1 MDIILKEIVAIIKEE
16 TENINKKIYGT
27 TFLEI
32 LKEKIINRQD
42 QIPLKTLVIQNSNI
56 DLEENINVQEK
67 NLFFKLSFYQSPK
80 SLLKFTLDKNFL
92 LIVFKELIKIDIL
105 NQNTQKYI
113 NISLKPFMGLTLS
126 KGTVCNLN
134 FPKNSLI
141 MQLESD
147 DFDFDIEKKLDE
159 TILNI

>member
-32 LKEKIINRQD
+32 LKEKILNKQD
-42 QIPLKTLVIQNSNI
+42 EIILKNLQIQNSNI
-56 DLEENINVQEK
+56 DLVENINIFEK
-67 NLFFKLSFYQSPK
+67 NLFFTLSFYQNPK
-80 SLLKFTLDKNFL
+80 SILKFKLDKNFL

-105 NQNTQKYI
+105 NQKTQKYI
-113 NISLKPFMGLTLS
+113 NISLKPFTGVTLS
-126 KGTVCNLN
+126 RGTVCNLN

-141 MQLESD
+141 MQLETD
-147 DFDFDIEKKLDE
+147 EIDFDIENKKDV
-159 TILNI
+159 TI

>member
-32 LKEKIINRQD
+32 LKEKILNRQD
-42 QIPLKTLVIQNSNI
+42 QILLNNIQIQNSNTY
-56 DLEENINVQEK
+56 LEENINIDEK
-67 NLFFKLSFYQSPK
+67 NLFFKLSYYQNPK
-80 SLLKFTLDKNFL
+80 SILKFKLNKDLL
-92 LIVFKELIKIDIL
+92 LIVFKEPVKIDIL
-105 NQNTQKYI
+105 NHNTQKYI
-113 NISLKPFMGLTLS
+113 NISLKPKMGVTLS

-147 DFDFDIEKKLDE
+147 DVDFDIEKKQDK
-159 TILNI
+159 TI

>member
-32 LKEKIINRQD
+32 LKEKILNRQD
-42 QIPLKTLVIQNSNI
+42 QIPLKNLKMQNSNAE
-56 DLEENINVQEK
+56 LEENINVLEK
-67 NLFFKLSFYQSPK
+67 NLFFKLSFYQNPK
-80 SLLKFTLDKNFL
+80 SILKFKLDKNFL
-92 LIVFKELIKIDIL
+92 LIVFKEPVKIDIL
-105 NQNTQKYI
+105 NQKTQKYI
-113 NISLKPFMGLTLS
+113 NISLKPFMGVTLS

-141 MQLESD
+141 LQLETD
-147 DFDFDIEKKLDE
+147 DADFDIEKKTDA
-159 TILNI
+159 TI

>member
-1 MDIILKEIVAIIKEE
+1 MDIILKVIVAIIKEE

-32 LKEKIINRQD
+32 LKEKILNRQD
-42 QIPLKTLVIQNSNI
+42 QISLKNLVMQNSDI
-56 DLEENINVQEK
+56 ELKENINVIEK
-67 NLFFKLSFYQSPK
+67 NLIFKLYFYQTPK
-80 SLLKFTLDKNFL
+80 SLLKFELRKNLL
-92 LIVFKELIKIDIL
+92 LINFKELIKIDIL

-113 NISLKPFMGLTLS
+113 NISLKPFMGVTLS

-141 MQLESD
+141 MQLESED
-147 DFDFDIEKKLDE
+147 VDFDIEKKTDE
-159 TILNI
+159 TI

>member
-32 LKEKIINRQD
+32 LKEKILNRQD
-42 QIPLKTLVIQNSNI
+42 QISLKNLVIQNSNI
-56 DLEENINVQEK
+56 ELEKNINVPEK
-67 NLFFKLSFYQSPK
+67 NLFFKLSLYQTHK
-80 SLLKFTLDKNFL
+80 SLLKFELRKNLL
-92 LIVFKELIKIDIL
+92 LINFKELIKIDIL

-134 FPKNSLI
+134 FTKNSLI
-141 MQLESD
+141 MQLETED
-147 DFDFDIEKKLDE
+147 IDFDIEKKID
-159 TILNI
+159 

>member
-32 LKEKIINRQD
+32 LKEKILDRQD
-42 QIPLKTLVIQNSNI
+42 QILLKDLQIQNSNI
-56 DLEENINVQEK
+56 DLEESIIVLEK
-67 NLFFKLSFYQSPK
+67 NLFVKLSYHQNPK
-80 SLLKFTLDKNFL
+80 SLLKLELDKNLL
-92 LIVFKELIKIDIL
+92 LIIFKELVKIDIL

-113 NISLKPFMGLTLS
+113 NISLKPFMGVTLS
-126 KGTVCNLN
+126 RGSVCNLN

-141 MQLESD
+141 MQLESND
-147 DFDFDIEKKLDE
+147 IDFDIEKKQEE
-159 TILNI
+159 TI

>member
-32 LKEKIINRQD
+32 LKEKILNRQD
-42 QIPLKTLVIQNSNI
+42 QISLKKLVIKNSDIN
-56 DLEENINVQEK
+56 LEEKINVLEK
-67 NLFFKLSFYQSPK
+67 NLFFKLSLYQTPK
-80 SLLKFTLDKNFL
+80 SLLKFELKKNFL
-92 LIVFKELIKIDIL
+92 LIIFKELVKIDIL

-113 NISLKPFMGLTLS
+113 NISLKPFTGLTLS

-147 DFDFDIEKKLDE
+147 DVDFDIEKKPDE
-159 TILNI
+159 TI

>member
-32 LKEKIINRQD
+32 LKEKILDRQD
-42 QIPLKTLVIQNSNI
+42 KILLKNLQMQNSNI
-56 DLEENINVQEK
+56 DLDQNINFVEK
-67 NLFFKLSFYQSPK
+67 NLFIKLSFYQTPK
-80 SLLKFTLDKNFL
+80 SLLKFKLDKNFL

-105 NQNTQKYI
+105 NQKTQKYI
-113 NISLKPFMGLTLS
+113 NISLKPFTGVTLS
-126 KGTVCNLN
+126 RGTVCNLN

-141 MQLESD
+141 MQLETD
-147 DFDFDIEKKLDE
+147 EIDFDIENKKDV
-159 TILNI
+159 TI

>member
-32 LKEKIINRQD
+32 LKEKIIDKQD
-42 QIPLKTLVIQNSNI
+42 QITLKNLQIHNSNI
-56 DLEENINVQEK
+56 NLLENISVLEK
-67 NLFFKLSFYQSPK
+67 DLFLKLSFYQTPK
-80 SLLKFTLDKNFL
+80 SQLKFKLDKNFL
-92 LIVFKELIKIDIL
+92 LISLKELIKIDIL
-105 NQNTQKYI
+105 NKNSQKFI
-113 NISLKPFMGLTLS
+113 SISLKPFMGVTLA

-141 MQLESD
+141 MQLETD
-147 DFDFDIEKKLDE
+147 DVDFNIEKKTDE
-159 TILNI
+159 TI

>member
-32 LKEKIINRQD
+32 LKEKILNRQD
-42 QIPLKTLVIQNSNI
+42 QISLKNLVIQNSNI
-56 DLEENINVQEK
+56 DLEENINVLEK
-67 NLFFKLSFYQSPK
+67 NLFFKLSFYQTPK
-80 SLLKFTLDKNFL
+80 SLLKFELKKNFL
-92 LIVFKELIKIDIL
+92 LIIFKEFAKIDIL
-105 NQNTQKYI
+105 NQNTKEYI
-113 NISLKPFMGLTLS
+113 NFSLKPFMGVTLS

-147 DFDFDIEKKLDE
+147 DVDFDIEKKTDE
-159 TILNI
+159 TI

>member
-32 LKEKIINRQD
+32 LKEKILNRQD
-42 QIPLKTLVIQNSNI
+42 QILLKNLQVQNSNI
-56 DLEENINVQEK
+56 ELEQNINILDK
-67 NLFFKLSFYQSPK
+67 NLFFKLSFHQTPK
-80 SLLKFTLDKNFL
+80 SKLKFKLDKNFL
-92 LIVFKELIKIDIL
+92 LIILKEIVKIDIL
-105 NQNTQKYI
+105 DQNTQKYM
-113 NISLKPFMGLTLS
+113 NVSLKPFMGVTLS

-147 DFDFDIEKKLDE
+147 DVDFDIEKKIDE
-159 TILNI
+159 TI